1 MDPRVSPAYTSGCRN
16 VRRTQKWCRALQM
29 ASPIADVLL
38 PQVVYRGAAPC
49 GLPMGRETPRNV
61 LATS

>member
-1 MDPRVSPAYTSGCRN
+1 
-16 VRRTQKWCRALQM
+16 M

-61 LATS
+61 LATW